1 MGALDPRVTCVL
13 DELVPPRPGP
23 DRWGAIVGVAGE
35 ARPARRRWL
44 VAALP
49 ATCAVVAAAFLALAW
64 PFESGPRGTILERAA
79 AAIGDGPVLHVVIR
93 SGWSHTL
100 VDVET
105 GERRVIH
112 GESEFWYDPARGV
125 HRISRFGGIVQDD
138 ALLPLGQ
145 VAQLEKGLSR
155 LVTGYRDA
163 LRDGSARVLEND
175 VVEGKPVSWIR
186 VWSRM
191 VHAGADAELNEL
203 AHDVA
208 VSTETFE
215 VVATRE
221 TLDGRL
227 TPYGISIVL
236 DADSLPAGEGDFRRL
251 TPDLGA
257 GVFEGGWVGAG
268 NPGTGSFTPSEAS
281 GVLGRR
287 ALWAGDRVN
296 GLELA
301 RVWQDERKA
310 HYVGEERWRT
320 YGGVTFFYGA
330 IDDDG
335 KPRRSELYV
344 RISESVTLDRG
355 FHGGPPEYAPPEGSA
370 LLTGGRSALL
380 HEDGVYLNIVASSQE
395 LVLEAARALEPVP
408 AG

>member
-1 MGALDPRVTCVL
+1 MGALDPRVSRVL

-23 DRWGAIVGVAGE
+23 EGWDAIVGAAGQ
-35 ARPARRRWL
+35 ASPGRRRWL
-44 VAALP
+44 AAALP
-49 ATCAVVAAAFLALAW
+49 AACAVVVAAFLALAW
-64 PFESGPRGTILERAA
+64 PFGGGPQGTILERAA

-125 HRISRFGGIVQDD
+125 HRISRFDGIVQDD
-138 ALLPLGQ
+138 AILPPGQ
-145 VAQLEKGLSR
+145 VAQLEKGLNR
-155 LVTGYRDA
+155 LVTGYRGA
-163 LRDGSARVLEND
+163 LRDGSARVLESD

-191 VHAGADAELNEL
+191 LHAGADAELNEL

-208 VSTETFE
+208 VSTETFK

-227 TPYGISIVL
+227 TPSGISIVL
-236 DADSLPAGEGDFRRL
+236 EAESLPAGEGDFRRL
-251 TPDLGA
+251 TPDLSGS
-257 GVFEGGWVGAG
+257 VFEVGWVAG
-268 NPGTGSFTPSEAS
+268 GSAGTGSFTTSEAS

-287 ALWAGDRVN
+287 ALWAGERVN

-301 RVWQDERKA
+301 RVWEDERKGQ
-310 HYVGEERWRT
+310 YVEDEHWRT

-330 IDDDG
+330 LDDDG
-335 KPRRSELYV
+335 NPRWSEPHV
-344 RISESVTLDRG
+344 RISQSLTRDRG
-355 FHGGPPEYAPPEGSA
+355 FHGGPAEYTPPEGSA
-370 LLTGGRSALL
+370 LLTGGPNALM
-380 HEDGVYLNIVASSQE
+380 HEEGVYLNIGGSSQE